1 MNKKTNI
8 IMIVAAA
15 IVLVALNV
23 GVFMAA
29 GSGAISPI
37 NNILLWGG
45 FVVLNVA
52 SILWAISLLGLQPLV
67 VTCSYVAGGALAY
80 FGVRNM
86 TEISVAEVTTAGA
99 TYGAFGALAI
109 GNATTKVRLAFFNKG
124 QVPFIF
130 VIIGLLVVDAGLN
143 SQVSSA
149 GVPVLLNAVAL
160 PFIAAGV
167 AVGSV
172 WSIMN
177 KFGVGKK
184 ATEILAERDA
194 AAALEA
200 TAADEEQIVIPMPET
215 VQAEPVAKPRPAK
228 AKPAPRKE
236 AEPLI
241 APAVK
246 TASRPK
252 PKAAP
257 KPRPVKPKPA
267 PKPEPVAAKAAPV
280 PPKRAPKKEEPFF
293 PLELDKD
300 EEPNLTEKV
309 EKPEFDIPVFD
320 AALYASGSQ
329 EDSDDGGVMVQ
340 EPAVSVETQPEKPVV
355 EKAPEP
361 EAKAEPKE
369 EKSKADD
376 FLGGHLDL
384 LNKLK

>member
-23 GVFMAA
+23 GVFIAA
-29 GSGAISPI
+29 GNGAISPI

-130 VIIGLLVVDAGLN
+130 VIISLLVIDAGLN
-143 SQVSSA
+143 SQISSA

-167 AVGSV
+167 VVGSI

-184 ATEILAERDA
+184 ATDVLAERDA
-194 AAALEA
+194 AAALGA
-200 TAADEEQIVIPMPET
+200 TATSEQQIVIPTSET
-215 VQAEPVAKPRPAK
+215 AQAEPVAKPRPVK
-228 AKPAPRKE
+228 QKPAPRKE

-246 TASRPK
+246 TASKPK

-257 KPRPVKPKPA
+257 KPKPVPVVAEAAPAPSKPA
-267 PKPEPVAAKAAPV
+267 A
-280 PPKRAPKKEEPFF
+280 KEEPFF

-300 EEPNLTEKV
+300 EELNLTEKV

-340 EPAVSVETQPEKPVV
+340 EPAVSVETQPGKSVV
-355 EKAPEP
+355 DEVPEVDV
-361 EAKAEPKE
+361 KSEPKT
-369 EKSKADD
+369 EKSKGDD

-384 LNKLK
+384 LNRLK